1 MPTAKELEK
10 ELKRLRQ
17 LVYCDELT
25 GLYNRRGF
33 NEESERIFKGTS
45 AVWKRK
51 HQRNQEVDVA
61 LSVIFFDADNF
72 KMINDVY
79 GHDVGDAVLKKIAE
93 LLKKHLRTSDIVA
106 RWGGE
111 EFVVALFGAPAQD
124 APSVAERIR
133 KDIETTKLP
142 KETKKKLKV
151 TVSVG
156 IATYNGED
164 SLLDLINHADEAMYR
179 AKAAGKNKVVIYDRL
194 ALRTVDSVVK
204 I

>member
-1 MPTAKELEK
+1 MPSAKELEK

-33 NEESERIFKGTS
+33 HEESERIFKGTS
-45 AVWKRK
+45 SVWKRK
-51 HQRNQEVDVA
+51 HQQNKEVDVA

-79 GHDVGDAVLKKIAE
+79 GHDTGDVVLKKIAE

-124 APSVAERIR
+124 APAVAERIR

-142 KETKKKLKV
+142 QTKKKMKV
-151 TVSVG
+151 TVSIG
-156 IATYNGED
+156 IATYSGED
-164 SLLDLINHADEAMYR
+164 SLLDLITHADEAMYR
-179 AKAAGKNKVVIYDRL
+179 AKKAGKNRVVIYDRL
-194 ALRTVDSVVK
+194 ALRAVDSVVK